1 MIVYV
6 FVHLYMYKLWYYNS
20 VRIVATYLLGVTVHA
35 TFGYFFY
42 VATADHLC
50 TEVYLQCHVHVYI
63 SVHVLHTYMYMY
75 IPIVVK

>member
-1 MIVYV
+1 MPP
-6 FVHLYMYKLWYYNS
+6 S
-20 VRIVATYLLGVTVHA
+20 A
-35 TFGYFFY
+35 TFSMLLY
-42 VATADHLC
+42 TADHLC